1 MSAWESV
8 ERIGL
13 EGLED
18 LARELGILTWTEPPP
33 QSLWSQLWSGRLPR
47 TDYRG
52 CEPVAAREMP
62 GDTDSIII
70 EWELK
75 GARTHIGMLNAV
87 AEQMLTSLAINR
99 VLKTERVSESS
110 RVIQI
115 LTNDRVVHWP
125 AEERVRVVG
134 ATPIVASSWRT
145 VYSTLIG
152 GRDE

>member
-18 LARELGILTWTEPPP
+18 LARELGILAWTEPPE
-33 QSLWSQLWSGRLPR
+33 QSVWSLLWSGKLPR

-52 CEPVAAREMP
+52 CEPVSVREMP
-62 GDTDSIII
+62 GDTDSVII

-75 GARTHIGMLNAV
+75 GARTHVGMLNAV

-125 AEERVRVVG
+125 AQEQERVV
-134 ATPIVASSWRT
+134 AETPIVVRSWRT
-145 VYSTLIG
+145 SYSTLIG
-152 GRDE
+152 GPR

>member
-1 MSAWESV
+1 MTAWESV

-13 EGLED
+13 DGLED

-33 QSLWSQLWSGRLPR
+33 QSVWSLLWSGKLPR

-52 CEPVAAREMP
+52 CEPVSVREMA
-62 GDTDSIII
+62 GDTDSVIV

-75 GARTHIGMLNAV
+75 GARAHIGMLNAV

-99 VLKTERVSESS
+99 VRKTERVDRSN

-115 LTNDRVVHWP
+115 LTNDLVVHYPEQEQERVVT
-125 AEERVRVVG
+125 E
-134 ATPIVASSWRT
+134 TPIVVRSWRT
-145 VYSTLIG
+145 SYSTLIG